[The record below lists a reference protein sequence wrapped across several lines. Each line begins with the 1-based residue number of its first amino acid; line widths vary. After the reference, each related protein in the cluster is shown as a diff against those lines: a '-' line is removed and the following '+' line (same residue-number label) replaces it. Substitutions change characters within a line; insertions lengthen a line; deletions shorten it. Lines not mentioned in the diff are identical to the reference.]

1 MRTIRIPI
9 VVFALLVIA
18 LPTAIVYAFVQ
29 QAEAQRQTE
38 IAVQNAAEAV
48 KQHEF
53 ANDQRNAAIA
63 AQREAEVQRMMAQ
76 QHLIQAEEALAK
88 CRGTK

>member
-1 MRTIRIPI
+1 MKTNTAGAI
-9 VVFALLVIA
+9 VIAVLFFCLLV
-18 LPTAIVYAFVQ
+18 AIVFCFVQ
-29 QAEAQRQTE
+29 RAEAERQSKLAEEVMERLQVAEKVASVQRE
-38 IAVQNAAEAV
+38 MAM
-48 KQHEF
+48 
-53 ANDQRNAAIA
+53 A

>member
-1 MRTIRIPI
+1 MKTNTAGAI
-9 VVFALLVIA
+9 VIAVLFFCLLV
-18 LPTAIVYAFVQ
+18 AIVFCFVQ
-29 QAEAQRQTE
+29 RAEAQRQE
-38 IAVQNAAEAV
+38 KLVERALEQVKLAEQIAQ
-48 KQHEF
+48 
-53 ANDQRNAAIA
+53 DQRNAAIA